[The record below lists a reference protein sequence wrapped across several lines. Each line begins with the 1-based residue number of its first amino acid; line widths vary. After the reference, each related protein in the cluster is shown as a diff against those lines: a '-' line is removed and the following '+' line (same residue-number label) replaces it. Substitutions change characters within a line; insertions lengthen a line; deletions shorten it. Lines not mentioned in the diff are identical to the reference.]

1 MGTADFF
8 FSLPFFHFFL
18 PYPSLSVQ
26 LCFYPLNFQAGCH
39 WSAVASQFEG
49 SGHFVPADYPH
60 FDLARTYIL

>member
-1 MGTADFF
+1 MGTAEFF
-8 FSLPFFHFFL
+8 FSFHFPFFL

-26 LCFYPLNFQAGCH
+26 LYFYPLIFQAGCH
-39 WSAVASQFEG
+39 WSAVASQLEG